1 MPIYGFESQDDFN
14 RARDVIRTV
23 EGQRVDL
30 TRTKRARYPATG
42 GPPSSRAC
50 IITQLGGDP
59 ATEMVAIYGPHT
71 PETVKAK
78 PASGATDI
86 TPTDDDIDV
95 VPAITNGVTFTGC
108 LCYVAIVNG
117 DNVMITAEAG
127 TVFDGEAAEEILP
140 DATGDVDITYI
151 DHFGD
156 TRTATVEVEN
166 DIGITATNGAAVIV
180 EFIWGSQRFRISE
193 VLCPS

>member
-1 MPIYGFESQDDFN
+1 MTQGYTLDGDSIEKLREDHLTLQQMVNPQLRRRLITRPSGSPG
-14 RARDVIRTV
+14 ARP
-23 EGQRVDL
+23 
-30 TRTKRARYPATG
+30 Y
-42 GPPSSRAC
+42 
-50 IITQLGGDP
+50 IITELTADSP
-59 ATEMVAIYGPHT
+59 PKMVAIYGPST
-71 PETVKAK
+71 PAAITAK
-78 PASGATDI
+78 PANGATDI
-86 TPTDDDIDV
+86 TQTDNDIDV
-95 VPAITNGVTFTGC
+95 VPSITNGVTFTGC
-108 LCYVAIVNG
+108 LCYVASVSG
-117 DNVMITAEAG
+117 QNVMITAEAG